1 MPSCTSH
8 FLLSIATGLAMYP
21 TITYSFEDVSFVQA
35 GSFQMGSDKGQVDE
49 SPKHTVW
56 ISGFYIDRFE
66 VSIREWNRVT
76 NFAEKKGYKF
86 GETQKFPK
94 KGPAWFTGVNKL
106 DFPMNM
112 ITWYDAIIWCNA
124 RSEFMGRLPLYYNN
138 KSKKILTTNDLN
150 ASSEVGVYWNR
161 SGYRLP
167 TEAEWEKAARGIASG
182 YKFPW
187 GNSIDGSM
195 ANYKLSGDPFDNDA
209 TPVGYY
215 NGLQKIISKD
225 FSFGGET
232 KTPQD
237 RKNFY
242 DLYDV
247 VGNVSEWCWD

>member
-1 MPSCTSH
+1 MPSRTPILVLH
-8 FLLSIATGLAMYP
+8 LLAGLLFLKSTYP
-21 TITYSFEDVSFVQA
+21 FEDVGYVKA

-56 ISGFYIDRFE
+56 LSGFFIDRFE

-76 NFAEKKGYKF
+76 TFAENIGYKF
-86 GETQKFPK
+86 SETQKFPK
-94 KGPAWFTGVNKL
+94 KGPVWFTGANRL

-124 RSEFMGRLPLYYNN
+124 RSEFMGRLPLYYDTNSNKIITANN
-138 KSKKILTTNDLN
+138 LN

-167 TEAEWEKAARGIASG
+167 TEAEWEKAARDSAG

-195 ANYKLSGDPFDNDA
+195 ANYKLSGDPFDNDS

-215 NGLQKIISKD
+215 NGVQKIVSKD

-232 KTPQD
+232 KLPKIGKISTI
-237 RKNFY
+237 Y
-242 DLYDV
+242 MML
-247 VGNVSEWCWD
+247 